1 MYHAINR
8 RQALAGLASLSALAA
23 PVRAQAAWPSKP
35 LRFVVP
41 YPAGGSPDG
50 FTRQMGEEL
59 SRQLGATVL
68 VENKPGASGLLGV
81 RAVSLAPADQHTFAY
96 VTSGHV
102 TLSAI
107 NPKFDLLKEHRMVAR
122 LSASPFIAVVNAA
135 SPYKTMRELIAA
147 VQASPGKLSFGT
159 AGVGSPAHL
168 AVEYLEES
176 TRNFKALHVPFKG
189 AVESINAILG
199 GQIDFTISVLGVAL
213 PQIQAGK
220 LRALAVTTPTRHVLL
235 PDVPTIAEAGGGNY
249 AFLAWGGFA
258 MHSDTPDAVVARA
271 AAAFAAAMPSDGM
284 KKFLAGAGSHAD
296 IIDSPA
302 AFTAQVRQD
311 LATER
316 VIIKRLGIVQE

>member
-1 MYHAINR
+1 MQLTINR
-8 RQALAGLASLSALAA
+8 RQALAGLASLSTLAV
-23 PVRAQAAWPSKP
+23 PVRAQTAWPNKP

-41 YPAGGSPDG
+41 YPAGGSPDS
-50 FTRQMGEEL
+50 FTRQMADEL
-59 SRQLGATVL
+59 TRQLGATAI
-68 VENKPGASGLLGV
+68 VENRPGASGLLGV
-81 RAVSLAPADQHTFAY
+81 RAVSLAAPDQHTFAY
-96 VTSGHV
+96 LTSGHV
-102 TLSAI
+102 TLAAI
-107 NPKFDLLKEHRMVAR
+107 NPKFDLLKEHRLVAR
-122 LSASPFIAVVNAA
+122 LSASPFVALVNAA

-176 TRNFKALHVPFKG
+176 ARNFKALHVPFKG

-220 LRALAVTTPTRHVLL
+220 LRALAMTTATRLALL

-249 AFLAWGGFA
+249 AFQAWGGFA
-258 MHSDTPDAVVARA
+258 MHSETPDAMVARA
-271 AAAFAAAMPSDGM
+271 AAVFTTAMQSDGM
-284 KKFLAGAGSHAD
+284 KKLLASAGSHAD
-296 IIDSPA
+296 ISESPT

-316 VIIKRLGIVQE
+316 VITKRLGIVLE